1 MYYVYKNFYYWNT
14 FYSFLSL
21 FYLLFI
27 IIFIYVISVPNETKK
42 DVRFS
47 TRHTCNGALS
57 HVDGSAVS
65 ACGFLPQD
73 MIGRNVFDFY
83 HPEDLP
89 LLQEIYQEV
98 VEKGRA
104 VGTSFRSKPYR

>member
-1 MYYVYKNFYYWNT
+1 MNT
-14 FYSFLSL
+14 
-21 FYLLFI
+21 LFI
-27 IIFIYVISVPNETKK
+27 KRYITNIYENLYILVPNETKK

-73 MIGRNVFDFY
+73 MIGRNVFEFY

-104 VGTSFRSKPYR
+104 VGTSFRSKPYRLVWKKKKLYY